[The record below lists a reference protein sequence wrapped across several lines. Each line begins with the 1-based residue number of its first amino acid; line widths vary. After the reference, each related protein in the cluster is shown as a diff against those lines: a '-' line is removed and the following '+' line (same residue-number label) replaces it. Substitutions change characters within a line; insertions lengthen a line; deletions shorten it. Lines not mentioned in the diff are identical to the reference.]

1 LASDRERKLQL
12 RRTLATEVARR
23 DGDAQGRSSG
33 SATVVVAED
42 EPFSLSLSHEDDVAV
57 VAVQGTVDL
66 YTAREL
72 RDLLNEAVPQAQGRV
87 VLDLSATTFFDSTGL
102 AAIIAAHQRAERI
115 GGRLVVVNV
124 DAEIARLLAVS
135 GLDALLSLTDD
146 RATAVAQLRG

>member
-1 LASDRERKLQL
+1 M
-12 RRTLATEVARR
+12 
-23 DGDAQGRSSG
+23 
-33 SATVVVAED
+33 VAED
-42 EPFSLSLSHEDDVAV
+42 EPFSLSLSHEDDIAV

-146 RATAVAQLRG
+146 RAAAVAQLRG